1 MNLRVTDVLYRI
13 RFFFIPYL
21 ILICGCLIIKLLYS
35 REDIFFAVN
44 AIHNTSADLIAP
56 YVTALGA
63 GLTIVILSAIIALFN
78 YRKAFLL
85 ATSYGVTAIVAQ
97 IIKHLINAPRP
108 QLYFADQLDKI
119 YFVKGVEIYSHNSFP
134 SGHTVTAYSAAVVL
148 TYLAKNK
155 NWGVLFLLA
164 ATCIGYSRMYLSEH
178 FFEDVTAGSVLGV
191 LITILWIWHMDS
203 KKFIHEPTWNKGLL
217 RKNS

>member
-21 ILICGCLIIKLLYS
+21 ILICGCFIIKLLYS
-35 REDIFFAVN
+35 REVIYFAVN

-56 YVTALGA
+56 YVTAAGA
-63 GLTIVILSAIIALFN
+63 GLTVVILSAIVALFN

-119 YFVKGVEIYSHNSFP
+119 YFVEGVEIYSHNSFP
-134 SGHTVTAYSAAVVL
+134 SGHTVTAFSAAVVL

-155 NWGVLFLLA
+155 NWGILFLLA
-164 ATCIGYSRMYLSEH
+164 AACIGYSRMYLSEH

-191 LITILWIWHMDS
+191 LITVLWVWYVDS
-203 KKFIHEPTWNKGLL
+203 KEFIHQPNWNKGLL
-217 RKNS
+217 RKK